1 VSNLAYLWQG
11 FWITCLFSLVASCI
25 GVPLG
30 LAVAALRARQVWLVG
45 TMLALYVSFLR
56 GIPIILLILLFHFGL
71 AALGFRLGAFNAGAI
86 ALALNHSAFVSEIF
100 RSAIL
105 NFPQEQVEAARSVGM
120 MPGQVFWRI
129 MLPQIWRGSL
139 PALTNEITL
148 MVKTSPAIGMIGIT
162 DLTRRAS
169 QLAASNFQPIPM
181 MFSALLLYVVL
192 LLFLS
197 RLGGWLGTRLQE
209 KYELV

>member
-1 VSNLAYLWQG
+1 MGNLVYLWQG
-11 FWITCLFSLVASCI
+11 LWITCLFSLVASCI
-25 GVPLG
+25 GIPLG
-30 LAVAALRARQVWLVG
+30 LAVAMIRVQKIWVIGPL
-45 TMLALYVSFLR
+45 LAIYVSFLR
-56 GIPIILLILLFHFGL
+56 AIPVILLILLFYFGL
-71 AALGFRLGAFNAGAI
+71 SALGLRLGAFNAGVV
-86 ALALNHSAFVSEIF
+86 ALSLNHSAFVSEIF

-105 NFPQEQVEAARSVGM
+105 NFPQEQVEAAQSVGM
-120 MPGQVFWRI
+120 LPSQIFWRI

-148 MVKTSPAIGMIGIT
+148 MVKTSPAVGIIGIT

-181 MFSALLLYVVL
+181 MVAATLLYVVVL
-192 LLFLS
+192 LLLS
-197 RLGGWLGTRLQE
+197 RLGGWVGTRLQE

>member
-1 VSNLAYLWQG
+1 MDNVAYLWQG

-25 GVPLG
+25 GIPLG
-30 LAVAALRARQVWLVG
+30 LAVAMIRVQKIWVIGPL
-45 TMLALYVSFLR
+45 LALYVSFFR
-56 GIPIILLILLFHFGL
+56 AIPAILLILLLYFGL
-71 AALGFRLGAFNAGAI
+71 SSLGLRLGAFNAGVV

-120 MPGQVFWRI
+120 LPSQIFWRI

-148 MVKTSPAIGMIGIT
+148 MVKTSPAIGVIGIT

-181 MFSALLLYVVL
+181 MVAATLLYVVL
-192 LLFLS
+192 LLLLS
-197 RLGGWLGTRLQE
+197 RLGGWAGTRLQE